1 MESKILLRILH
12 KGRSV
17 SINFKR
23 DSKYDKLIDAGKFI
37 LHLNCELLSGPCFIA
52 VETFGICGENQGG
65 FKLIDEKGYLL
76 TKDLFEH
83 IISVTKKQELTFHLQ
98 GNANYIFIN
107 DTFFLRRIQENSE
120 RRKSEDPNRSRL
132 NCSLHDI
139 GSPMPRRS
147 LGRPNVR
154 I

>member
-1 MESKILLRILH
+1 MDSKILLNILH
-12 KGRSV
+12 KGRS
-17 SINFKR
+17 SSFSFKR
-23 DSKYDKLIDAGKFI
+23 DSKYDSLID
-37 LHLNCELLSGPCFIA
+37 SA
-52 VETFGICGENQGG
+52 VESFGIYGENQGG
-65 FKLIDEKGYLL
+65 FKLIDDKGYLL

-107 DTFFLRRIQENSE
+107 NTFFKRRIEESSG
-120 RRKSEDPNRSRL
+120 RRKSDVQKSNRL
-132 NCSLHDI
+132 NSSLHDI
-139 GSPMPRRS
+139 GSPTPRRS